1 MNMRITW
8 KELGQVNPLLVRR
21 EVSRQSRDDTEVH
34 AVRRVRRA
42 V

>member
-1 MNMRITW
+1 MNMRIRCE
-8 KELGQVNPLLVRR
+8 ELAHVNPLLVRR